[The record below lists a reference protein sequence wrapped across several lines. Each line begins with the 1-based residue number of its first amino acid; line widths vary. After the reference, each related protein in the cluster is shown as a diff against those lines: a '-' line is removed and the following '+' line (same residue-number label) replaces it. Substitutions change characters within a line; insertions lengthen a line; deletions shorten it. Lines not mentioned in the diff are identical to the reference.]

1 MAGPSPGGATP
12 NAHRL
17 RSPALRWRLLA
28 VALGLTLVALA
39 LTLVVTS
46 ALLNRYLLGQTE
58 QELRVYGAGVARLE
72 ITHLDPGRPVLPS
85 GFTLR
90 VNENGSQRSIGESVT
105 EKDRAD
111 IPILRPD
118 DPLVTGERVFTVGSR
133 GGGTDWLALALP
145 LPDQSGD
152 GTYVVAVSL
161 RPLDDTVRQF
171 LWYSAAIGAVVL
183 SACGVLGWFLVR
195 RSFRPL
201 TEIEDT
207 AAAIAGGDLTRR
219 IHEPDTDDEVA
230 SLSRSLNVMLAQIER
245 SFAVREANEAKMRRF
260 IADASH
266 ELRTPLA
273 TVSGYAELYRQG
285 ALPDDEAIAGAMA
298 RIDGESQR
306 MSGLVEDLLTLAR
319 LEEDLQPELGP
330 VDLAV
335 LAADAAQDARTI
347 DERHTYTATG
357 ISGPIRPTELR
368 ADERQLRQVVTN
380 LVTNARVHTP
390 AGTAIEILVGPVPG
404 QDPSRRPARV
414 AMHVR
419 DHGPGIPQAQRE
431 SVFERFYRADTSRS
445 RGHGGGNGLGL
456 AIVSAIVTAHHGTVR
471 VEETPGGGATVVI
484 ELPVASHT

>member
-1 MAGPSPGGATP
+1 MLG
-12 NAHRL
+12 AHRL
-17 RSPALRWRLLA
+17 PSPALRWRLLA
-28 VALGLTLVALA
+28 VALGLTLLALA

-58 QELRVYGAGVARLE
+58 QELRVYGTGVAQLE
-72 ITHLDPGRPVLPS
+72 IAHLERGRPVLPS

-90 VNENGSQRSIGESVT
+90 VNENGAQRSIGESVT

-118 DPLVTGERVFTVGSR
+118 DPLVTGQRVFTVGSR
-133 GGGTDWLALALP
+133 GGGTGWLALALP
-145 LPDQSGD
+145 NPDNN

-183 SACGVLGWFLVR
+183 AACGVLGWFLVR

-207 AAAIAGGDLTRR
+207 AAAIAGGDLGRR
-219 IHEPDTDDEVA
+219 IHEPDIDDEVG

-245 SFAVREANEAKMRRF
+245 SFAVRDANEAKMRRF

-319 LEEDLQPELGP
+319 LDEDLRPELGP

-347 DERHTYTATG
+347 DDRHSYTATG
-357 ISGPIRPTELR
+357 IGGPIRPTELR
-368 ADERQLRQVVTN
+368 ADERALRQVVTN

-404 QDPSRRPARV
+404 RDPSRRPAMV
-414 AMHVR
+414 ALHVR
-419 DHGPGIPQAQRE
+419 DHGAGIPEAQRE

-445 RGHGGGNGLGL
+445 RGRGGGNGLGL
-456 AIVSAIVTAHHGTVR
+456 AIVSAIVAAHDGTVR

-484 ELPVASHT
+484 ELPVHPHT